1 MEYIEV
7 PYTTHIADTLAAL
20 NKPGAL
26 LVAQGKDGY
35 LNAMTIG
42 WGTIGTI
49 WGKPIFTVM
58 VRPSRFTYRLMEEGS
73 DFTVCVP
80 SDEMRPVADFCGS
93 KSGRS
98 HDKFAELKLEKLPSL
113 HILVPGI
120 VGSSVVYECRSVQAT
135 DIQPDRLAADI
146 RQTCYPKGDFHR
158 VYYGEILA
166 VRALQA

>member
-7 PYTTHIADTLAAL
+7 SYTDYLAETLAAL
-20 NKPGAL
+20 DRPGAL

-58 VRPSRFTYRLMEEGS
+58 VRPSRFTYQLMEESS

-80 SDEMRPVADFCGS
+80 SSEMRRVAAFCGS

-98 HDKFAELKLEKLPSL
+98 HDKFDELKLTTLPSTR
-113 HILVPGI
+113 IAVPGI
-120 VGSSVVYECRSVQAT
+120 AGSTVVYECHTVQAT
-135 DIQPDRLAADI
+135 DIMPDRLAPTI
-146 RQTCYPKGDFHR
+146 REECYPSGDFHR

-166 VRALQA
+166 VRALKA